1 MIGKVIGASVL
12 VLAAGGALYYYKQ
25 QSELLKKYKIDIVD
39 WRARN
44 YNLATTDL
52 ELTFKISSYGQI
64 EAIISDVALDVFI
77 NDQFTASAIQ
87 PGNQVIPAM
96 GYNYLKV
103 NVQVRNT
110 QLVKQAIDIIGG
122 SKNQPITIRIKG
134 TVKVKTGWIGIN
146 IPVDSVQETS
156 LAKLATS

>member
-39 WRARN
+39 WRAKN

-52 ELTFKISSYGQI
+52 EVTFKISSYGQI
-64 EAIISDVALDVFI
+64 EAVLSQVALDIFI
-77 NDQFTASAIQ
+77 NDQFVASAIQ

-103 NVQVRNT
+103 NVTVRNT
-110 QLVKQAIDIIGG
+110 QIVKQAMDMLSA
-122 SKNQPITIRIKG
+122 SKDAPINIRIKG

-146 IPVDSVQETS
+146 IPVDSIEKTS
-156 LAKLATS
+156 LAKLLS